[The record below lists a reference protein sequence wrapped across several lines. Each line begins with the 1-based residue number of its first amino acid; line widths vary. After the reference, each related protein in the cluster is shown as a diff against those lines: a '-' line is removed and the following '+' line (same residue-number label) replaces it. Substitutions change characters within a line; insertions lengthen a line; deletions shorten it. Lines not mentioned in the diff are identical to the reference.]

1 MEFNGATM
9 MSVGPDDKVYPAVTI
24 AAMVHALGEE
34 NIALSDALS
43 GIHISKGALAS
54 PSTRVSLN
62 QIIAC
67 YSNAARLS
75 HNPQFAY
82 QTGLGFHVTTYGMFG
97 FAILSSTDF
106 RHAAKFAVKYRLLA
120 APEMEVFFKD
130 ENERAVWTF
139 VPTAHPRVNAKL
151 YRFLVDLHFGIA
163 TALHRDV
170 MGPSFAPQELQVK
183 FGRPTD
189 ARLYEEAFGCRV
201 LYGQP
206 DNKLIYDAA
215 WLDRTP
221 EMGNPITH
229 SLLVTLC
236 DELLEEL
243 NLRVG
248 LVGKVRHVLL
258 VNLMKPTSFD
268 AIAKHLHMT
277 SRTLGRKLREE
288 NTSYRKLVDEL
299 RMHMGIKYLRDT
311 DLTIEEIAYAM
322 GFSDAANFRRAFRR
336 WTKGTPLKIRDFLS
350 AT

>member
-1 MEFNGATM
+1 MIN
-9 MSVGPDDKVYPAVTI
+9 VGPDDKVYPVVTI
-24 AAMVHALGEE
+24 AEIVHALGEE

-43 GIHISKGALAS
+43 GIHISKSALSS

-62 QIIAC
+62 QIIDC

-75 HNPQFAY
+75 QSPQFAY
-82 QTGLGFHVTTYGMFG
+82 QTGLRFHVTTYGMFG

-106 RHAAKFAVKYRLLA
+106 RQAAKFAVKYRLLA
-120 APEMEVFFKD
+120 GPDMDILFKE

-139 VPTAHPRVNAKL
+139 VPTADPRVNAKL
-151 YRFLVDLHFGIA
+151 YRFLIELNFGIT

-170 MGPSFAPQELQVK
+170 MGPSFLPQELQVK
-183 FGRPTD
+183 FGQPTD
-189 ARLYEEAFGCRV
+189 AQLYEEAFGCRV
-201 LYGQP
+201 VYGQP
-206 DNKLIYDAA
+206 ENKLIYDAA

-221 EMGNPITH
+221 ELGNPIIH
-229 SLLVTLC
+229 SMLVTLC
-236 DELLEEL
+236 DELLEEMK
-243 NLRVG
+243 LRVG
-248 LVGKVRHVLL
+248 LAGKVRQLLL
-258 VNLMKPTSFD
+258 VNLMQPTSFD

-277 SRTLGRKLREE
+277 SRTLARKLQDE

-311 DLTIEEIAYAM
+311 DLTVEEIAHAM

-336 WTKGTPLKIRDFLS
+336 WTKSTPLKIKDLRS